1 MKSISMK
8 QTDNYLNQASSRRR
22 GSTLL
27 VVIAL
32 LAILALMAVVFY
44 TFSAQEQTSA
54 ENFADAA
61 INEADPGL
69 QADVLFNWG
78 LEQLIKGPDY
88 YRKNSALWGGD
99 YPRHSLIY
107 NMLGTIKTTQSGVD
121 VISIDQ
127 NVFNGQGVNVILSG
141 GTTGGPVVDQSN
153 DGVAEAANNYLL
165 DFNISPSATFSVPS
179 NLSLHDNFPQPD
191 VDYTTPDINSLFLAY
206 KGYVPGPTWPGD
218 PTDVQLVII
227 PSFHRPQHL
236 RDSSG
241 NPVADPY
248 NDTTVAPKR
257 VFRPHNDH
265 HFIHRETDSD
275 SGSSRYSTN
284 VFDNSGFTN
293 PGALG
298 IWTANSL
305 GNSETDYSLDVDND
319 RDGINEGVWLDLDF
333 PPIEDPQNP
342 GDYIIPMF
350 SFTVYDTDGL
360 INLNTAG
367 NMRQPGSID
376 LNYTSSGGKFGDNVG
391 GAGSNQFLFLSRSH
405 QGLSSPGEINPQWAL
420 TALIPSSVAAEFN
433 QHRMFFGAEP
443 TTWPELSNMEYFF
456 LNYGRPDFTV
466 PSTIANGT
474 KSDIRD
480 LFSGRWGEPSRLFA
494 AQRNATSDNLVT
506 GQFSRPGQ
514 SGVDDNADRYEGST
528 LSGSLQ
534 GSRAGAIAF
543 KHPLAHNGAG
553 RSWRP
558 GVAPNYKRVN
568 LQASTGG
575 PATWPSYTNYEIA
588 GPTLLSTDSIR
599 WPAALFNN
607 PGSVANENYLLDD
620 SDEIVVD
627 MEKVQRPY
635 DDPFGPEE
643 MAHLQLSG
651 TDIVKSGVTSRLS
664 TLMPLNFGTT
674 GGSDF
679 DRRKRFTTI
688 SWDRKQF
695 SRPRSNTS
703 TGQRPF
709 PPLTLVQNNVYR
721 EELLTLLG
729 AELPNNLQILGVPR
743 ERVRQILN
751 NPHQLKLN
759 LNQLLVFENTGTG
772 RTVSYRPLT
781 PHPGEDLNDNGSLDS
796 GEDLNGNGVLDSLPA
811 TRINTGWDSTTLPAY
826 PPATVEQQEF
836 WARYDRQRMA
846 RDIYTLL
853 YTLDDA
859 TYGVPTHTDDE
870 KLEMAQF
877 AVNMVDAL
885 DPDDVLT
892 RFEYDN
898 DLDIDADG
906 DMLGNWDLDD
916 NPYTDDGN
924 GDRKVVWGVEAQQ
937 LTLSEFLLVE
947 CQDQMNDLNVT
958 QFPDDE
964 VDGADRER
972 FFTAIELRNNSPY
985 SVQFGTRGKWMIG
998 LEVPDS
1004 MGGFKE
1010 TYAVPK
1016 NRTVAAGG
1024 LFTFLSTN
1032 SADNLEISGGDPYS
1046 EFRVDLD
1053 GNGAFNDPDERII
1066 PSATIAAADKID
1078 FVKDQ
1083 ATSSTLVTI
1092 LNDGFTD
1099 ITGSTGSF
1107 LDDVRTELRD
1117 TSADIKIK
1125 LFRKAH
1131 LGRDTYLTTGLPVP
1145 DIDNPWV
1152 LVDEISVRKSE
1163 FNLATDTAV
1172 AAQAQ
1177 LDRNEMKSQ
1186 ERSQPL
1192 NKRNGEGLSNINSGD
1207 IRNTFGLQNSLTTGN
1222 FGLWQPHFDRDF
1234 SSPIELFSVPIVGPT
1249 QEITAPQTLPLT
1261 VSGPSGSNLDGSSN
1275 VTKTRDRLI
1284 TYALVNSSSQ
1294 QTGNE
1299 VQVAGIQ
1306 KFLSHTGV
1314 SSAVPGANYS
1324 YWYRLFEYVEVPT
1337 RIHRQLANPLEDF
1350 RVPGKI
1356 NLNTVRHPSVLAA
1369 LIDDMGTAN
1378 NVLNSSAYSTDVTN
1392 AYKIHRLND
1401 NNEGSTRNWWAEF
1414 IKSRDAVDPIANQE
1428 LPGTPGSRPFRS
1440 FDFFASRP
1448 DLVRTNYRDP
1458 RDNTLL
1464 RSLSLDKASDPSDPR
1479 QLFEI
1484 ANRTEHD
1491 GSSVD
1496 FHTRNRILSKIMGNT
1511 TTRSNTF
1518 TVFMSVAYFEASGAG
1533 LTTHDGLVQIGD
1545 RAHGKTVDQP
1555 DYRGFFVIDRS
1566 RIEEAY
1572 EPTTKKFDNWKRLV
1586 RHRHLIQSIQ
1596 ED

>member
-8 QTDNYLNQASSRRR
+8 QTGSNLNQVSSRRR

-44 TFSAQEQTSA
+44 TFSAQEHTSA

-61 INEADPGL
+61 INESDPGL

-78 LEQLIKGPDY
+78 LEQLIKGPDK
-88 YRKNSALWGGD
+88 YRMNSALWGGD
-99 YPRHSLIY
+99 YPPHSLIY
-107 NMLGTIKTTQSGVD
+107 SMLGKDGAP
-121 VISIDQ
+121 
-127 NVFNGQGVNVILSG
+127 FNGRGLSVVLNG
-141 GTTGGPVVDQSN
+141 GGPDIDTN
-153 DGVAEAANNYLL
+153 LDGVGEGTAASRDMVGTNV
-165 DFNISPSATFSVPS
+165 SPSARGGETNADNAIN
-179 NLSLHDNFPQPD
+179 NLPEMD
-191 VDYTTPDINSLFLAY
+191 VDYSSPDINSMFLAY
-206 KGYVPGPTWPGD
+206 NGYVPGPNW
-218 PTDVQLVII
+218 PTDLTDVKRVII
-227 PSFHRPQHL
+227 PSFHRPQYM
-236 RDSSG
+236 RTNSGGIITDPYGDSS
-241 NPVADPY
+241 VE
-248 NDTTVAPKR
+248 TR
-257 VFRPHNDH
+257 VFRPHSNH
-265 HFIHRETDSD
+265 TFIHRETGIDST
-275 SGSSRYSTN
+275 SSRYSTTA
-284 VFDNSGFTN
+284 FDYSSSAT

-298 IWTANSL
+298 IWTNHGDANY
-305 GNSETDYSLDVDND
+305 ELDVDND
-319 RDGINEGVWLDLDF
+319 GDGDDIKEGVWLDLDF

-376 LNYTSSGGKFGDNVG
+376 LNYAPTGSFGNNTSGM
-391 GAGSNQFLFLSRSH
+391 GSNQFIFLSRSH
-405 QGLSSPGEINPQWAL
+405 QGLSSPGEINPQWAM
-420 TALIPSSVAAEFN
+420 TARIPSPATTEFN
-433 QHRMFFGAEP
+433 QHFMFFGAEP
-443 TTWPELSNMEYFF
+443 TSWPELSNMEYFF

-466 PSTIANGT
+466 PSTIAKGT

-480 LFSGRWGEPSRLFA
+480 LISGRWGEPNRLYA
-494 AQRNATSDNLVT
+494 AQRNASSDNLVT

-528 LSGSLQ
+528 QSGSLQ

-553 RSWRP
+553 RSWAS
-558 GVAPNYKRVN
+558 GANYRRTN
-568 LQASTGG
+568 LQAPTGG
-575 PATWPSYTNYEIA
+575 PAAWPYYANYEIA
-588 GPTLLSTDSIR
+588 GPTLSSTDSIR
-599 WPAALFNN
+599 WPDTLFNN
-607 PGSVANENYLLDD
+607 SGSVAHENYLLDD

-635 DDPFGPEE
+635 DEPFGPEE

-651 TDIVKSGVTSRLS
+651 TDIVSSGVTSRLS

-674 GGSDF
+674 GSSDF
-679 DRRKRFTTI
+679 DRRKRFTTM

-709 PPLTLVQNNVYR
+709 PSLTLVQNNVYR
-721 EELLTLLG
+721 PELLTILG
-729 AELPNNLQILGVPR
+729 AELPNNLQILDVPQDI
-743 ERVRQILN
+743 VRQILD

-796 GEDLNGNGVLDSLPA
+796 GEDLNGNGVLDSLSA
-811 TRINTGWDSTTLPAY
+811 TRINTGWDRNTPAAY
-826 PPATVEQQEF
+826 PPATVQQQEF

-859 TYGVPTHTDDE
+859 TYGVPTHTDAE
-870 KLEMAQF
+870 KLQMAQF
-877 AVNMVDAL
+877 AVNLVDAL

-898 DLDIDADG
+898 DLNLDSDG
-906 DMLGNWDLDD
+906 DGTGNWDLDD
-916 NPYTDDGN
+916 NPYTDDSN
-924 GDRKVVWGVEAQQ
+924 ADRKVVWGVETQQ
-937 LTLSEFLLVE
+937 LTLSEFLLVQ
-947 CQDQMNDLNVT
+947 CNDQMSDHTVT
-958 QFPDDE
+958 QFPDDK
-964 VDGADRER
+964 VDGADRPR
-972 FFTAIELRNNSPY
+972 FFTSIELRNNSPY
-985 SVQFGTRGKWMIG
+985 EVSFGTRGKWMIG
-998 LEVPDS
+998 LEVDGA
-1004 MGGFKE
+1004 MV

-1016 NRTVAAGG
+1016 NKKINAGE
-1024 LFTFLSTN
+1024 LFTILST
-1032 SADNLEISGGDPYS
+1032 SASDTLESGGGDPYS
-1046 EFRVDLD
+1046 ELRVDLD
-1053 GNGAFNDPDERII
+1053 GSGDFTAAGERII
-1066 PSATIAAADKID
+1066 PSGTIATADKID
-1078 FVKDQ
+1078 MVNDQ
-1083 ATSSTLVTI
+1083 ATTNSLITVF
-1092 LNDGFTD
+1092 NDSFTD
-1099 ITGSTGSF
+1099 RTSSAGSF
-1107 LDDVRTELRD
+1107 LSDAYSLLESTSSDV
-1117 TSADIKIK
+1117 KIK

-1131 LGRDTYLTTGLPVP
+1131 LGRDTYLTSGQPVP

-1152 LVDEISVRKSE
+1152 LVDEMSVRKSE
-1163 FNLATDTAV
+1163 FNLTNDTAMAV
-1172 AAQAQ
+1172 QAQ
-1177 LDRNEMKSQ
+1177 LDRDEMRSQ

-1192 NKRNGEGLSNINSGD
+1192 NKRNGEGFSTAAAN
-1207 IRNTFGLQNSLTTGN
+1207 IRNTMGLQNSSTSGN
-1222 FGLWQPHFDRDF
+1222 FTLWQPHFDRDF
-1234 SSPIELFSVPIVGPT
+1234 SSPVELFSIPIVGPN
-1249 QEITAPQTLPLT
+1249 QEIYAPQTLPISST
-1261 VSGPSGSNLDGSSN
+1261 GPYGGALDSSSN
-1275 VTKTRDRLI
+1275 ATTTRNRLM
-1284 TYALVNSSSQ
+1284 TYALTDASGQ
-1294 QTGNE
+1294 QAGSE
-1299 VQVAGIQ
+1299 VQVAGTQ
-1306 KFLSHTGV
+1306 KFLNHTDV
-1314 SSAVPGANYS
+1314 STTAPGSNYS
-1324 YWYRLFEYVEVPT
+1324 YWYRLFEFVELPT

-1369 LIDDMGTAN
+1369 LIDDMGTTN
-1378 NVLNSSAYSTDVTN
+1378 NVLDSSFYNTDVTN

-1401 NNEGSTRNWWAEF
+1401 TNEGATRNWWAEF

-1440 FDFFASRP
+1440 FDFFASHP
-1448 DLVRTNYRDP
+1448 DSDRTNFRDP

-1464 RSLSLDKASDPSDPR
+1464 RSLPLDRGSDPDDPR
-1479 QLFEI
+1479 QLFEV
-1484 ANRTEHD
+1484 ANRTEHE
-1491 GSSVD
+1491 GGNVD

>member
-1 MKSISMK
+1 MKSISIK
-8 QTDNYLNQASSRRR
+8 QTDNYLNQVSSRRR

-78 LEQLIKGPDY
+78 LEQLIKGPDP

-107 NMLGTIKTTQSGVD
+107 NMLGS
-121 VISIDQ
+121 DQ
-127 NVFNGQGVNVILSG
+127 IPFNGQGINVVLDGSNID
-141 GTTGGPVVDQSN
+141 VDQN
-153 DGVAEAANNYLL
+153 YDANPDGNATLVQANTSPVAYGGQAGANSH
-165 DFNISPSATFSVPS
+165 IS
-179 NLSLHDNFPQPD
+179 NLPEPD
-191 VDYTTPDINSLFLAY
+191 VDYSAPDINSFFLAY
-206 KGYVPGPTWPGD
+206 KGYVPGPNWPTD
-218 PTDVQLVII
+218 LTDVQLVII
-227 PSFHRPQHL
+227 PSFHRPQYM
-236 RDSSG
+236 RTGGSPIS
-241 NPVADPY
+241 DPY
-248 NDTTVAPKR
+248 NNAVAATR
-257 VFRPHNDH
+257 ALRPHNNH
-265 HFIHRETDSD
+265 NFIHREGSGAD
-275 SGSSRYSTN
+275 SGSSRFSTN
-284 VFDNSGFTN
+284 VFDNSGFTH

-319 RDGINEGVWLDLDF
+319 GDTIPEGVWLDLDF

-350 SFTVYDTDGL
+350 SFTVYDTNGL

-376 LNYTSSGGKFGDNVG
+376 LNYAPTGSFGNNTSGL
-391 GAGSNQFLFLSRSH
+391 GSNQFIFLSRSH

-420 TALIPSSVAAEFN
+420 TALIPSPVVAEFN

-494 AQRNATSDNLVT
+494 AQRNSTSDNLVT

-553 RSWRP
+553 STWRS
-558 GVAPNYKRVN
+558 GGAPNYKLVN
-568 LQASTGG
+568 LQAPTGG
-575 PATWPSYTNYEIA
+575 PATWPSYSNYEIA
-588 GPTLLSTDSIR
+588 GPTLSSSDSIR
-599 WPAALFNN
+599 WPAGLFNN
-607 PGSVANENYLLDD
+607 FASVASENYLVDD

-651 TDIVKSGVTSRLS
+651 TDIVRSGVTSRLS

-674 GGSDF
+674 DGSDF
-679 DRRKRFTTI
+679 DRRKRFTTM

-695 SRPRSNTS
+695 SRPVSVNGAPTN
-703 TGQRPF
+703 QF
-709 PPLTLVQNNVYR
+709 PPTFSIGAFR
-721 EELLTLLG
+721 PELLELLG
-729 AELPNNLQILGVPR
+729 VSLPIGAINT
-743 ERVRQILN
+743 
-751 NPHQLKLN
+751 PHQLKLN
-759 LNQLLVFENTGTG
+759 LNQLLVFESTGTG
-772 RTVSYRPLT
+772 RTISYRPLT
-781 PHPGEDLNDNGSLDS
+781 PHPGEDRNDNGSLDA
-796 GEDLNGNGVLDSLPA
+796 GEDLNGNGVLDALPA
-811 TRINTGWDSTTLPAY
+811 SKVEFSSGVDWDPYSDPVRMPNY
-826 PPATVEQQEF
+826 PPQNVTAQEI
-836 WARYDRQRMA
+836 WARFDRQRMA

-853 YTLDDA
+853 YSLNSPSATTVRTYSPDD
-859 TYGVPTHTDDE
+859 
-870 KLEMAQF
+870 LLQMAQF
-877 AVNMVDAL
+877 AVNVVDAL

-892 RFEYDN
+892 RFEYDT
-898 DLDIDADG
+898 DLSNG
-906 DMLGNWDLDD
+906 WGLDD
-916 NPYTDDGN
+916 NPYTNTATEQATGE
-924 GDRKVVWGVEAQQ
+924 RKVVWGVEAQQ
-937 LTLSEFLLVE
+937 LTLSEFLLVQ
-947 CQDQMNDLNVT
+947 CQDQMSDLNVT
-958 QFPDDE
+958 QFPDDK

-985 SVQFGTRGKWMIG
+985 TVQFGTRGNWMIG
-998 LEVPDS
+998 LEVDGD
-1004 MGGFKE
+1004 ME
-1010 TYAVPK
+1010 TYAIPK
-1016 NRTVAAGG
+1016 NSEVDAGE
-1024 LFTFLSTN
+1024 LFTLLSTN

-1066 PSATIAAADKID
+1066 PAATIPAANKID

-1083 ATSSTLVTI
+1083 ATSNSLVTI
-1092 LNDGFTD
+1092 LNDSFTD

-1107 LDDVRTELRD
+1107 LDNARSELSG

-1145 DIDNPWV
+1145 DEDNPWV

-1163 FNLATDTAV
+1163 FNLATDTAA

-1177 LDRNEMKSQ
+1177 LDRGDMRSQ

-1192 NKRNGEGLSNINSGD
+1192 DKRNGESLSNASGN
-1207 IRNTFGLQNSLTTGN
+1207 IRNTIGDINSLTTTLPSSRFN
-1222 FGLWQPHFDRDF
+1222 LWQPHFDRDF

-1249 QEITAPQTLPLT
+1249 QEITAEQILP
-1261 VSGPSGSNLDGSSN
+1261 VSATGPSGSNLDGSSN
-1275 VTKTRDRLI
+1275 PTKTRDRLI
-1284 TYALVNSSSQ
+1284 TYALVNNTGQ
-1294 QTGNE
+1294 QTGDD

-1306 KFLSHTGV
+1306 KFLN
-1314 SSAVPGANYS
+1314 PDGANNNGPDS
-1324 YWYRLFEYVEVPT
+1324 DDNYWYRLFEYVEVPS
-1337 RIHRQLANPLEDF
+1337 RIHRQLANPLENF

-1378 NVLNSSAYSTDVTN
+1378 NVLDASTYNIDVTN
-1392 AYKIHRLND
+1392 AHKILRLND
-1401 NNEGSTRNWWAEF
+1401 NNEGATRNWWAEF
-1414 IKSRDAVDPIANQE
+1414 IKSRDAIDPIANQE

-1440 FDFFASRP
+1440 FDFFGSRNVASTGVR
-1448 DLVRTNYRDP
+1448 DLRE
-1458 RDNTLL
+1458 NTLF
-1464 RSLSLDKASDPSDPR
+1464 RSLPNDISNGHLDDPR
-1479 QLFEI
+1479 QLFEV
-1484 ANRTEHD
+1484 ANRTEHE

-1496 FHTRNRILSKIMGNT
+1496 FHSRNRILSKIMGNT

-1518 TVFMSVAYFEASGAG
+1518 TVFMSVAYFEASGPG
-1533 LTTHDGLVQIGD
+1533 LTVHDGLVQIGD
-1545 RAHGKTVDQP
+1545 RAHGKAVNQP

-1586 RHRHLIQSIQ
+1586 RYRHLIQSIQ